1 MINEIQGQPFW
12 EIRFDENGHPDPAT
26 TGTLP
31 QQVMARNITDLIIF
45 AHGWNNDETIALQLY
60 QGFFNP
66 LTEQLQKAPA
76 GTVIGLIGVVWP
88 SQLWSDEPIPDFTP
102 AAAPAG
108 NTPGAAD
115 FSLAAAQPLPPA
127 DPSLDQATTQQLHA
141 LFPAAAAPLEKM
153 TALLSSPPTEQ
164 AQTDFLQH
172 LKDFSAA
179 AGDAG
184 DDGENAV
191 TPTGA
196 PMLTDSTAP
205 HLFQTYRQVLT
216 DAGVRFTAAPVGGQ
230 AGLLDDLSGILNG
243 AKEALRQTTYWQM
256 KARAGTVGR
265 AGLGP
270 LIGQLHAT
278 CPTLKIHLI
287 GHSFGA
293 RLVSYALAGIPA
305 LHGPS
310 PIKAVTLLEGAFSH
324 NAFSD
329 SFPFTADGKGDLAG
343 QLLLI
348 DGPLTACYSTFD
360 GALAN
365 LYPLASFAA
374 NQATSAFHV
383 DQQQWGAIGADGA
396 QGPVQGANVTTAP
409 IGDVG
414 VAYPFTPSRAL
425 NIDASRIVC
434 RGNPP
439 SGAHS
444 DIVHPELLWV
454 VLTAGRIVT
463 PS

>member
-1 MINEIQGQPFW
+1 MINQIQGQPFW

-26 TGTLP
+26 TDALP
-31 QQVMARNITDLIIF
+31 QQVMDKNITDLIIF

-66 LTEQLQKAPA
+66 LTDQLAHAPD
-76 GTVIGLIGVVWP
+76 GTTIGLVGVVWP

-102 AAAPAG
+102 AAAAPGPVA
-108 NTPGAAD
+108 GAAD
-115 FSLAAAQPLPPA
+115 FSVPAGPA
-127 DPSLDQATTQQLHA
+127 DPPAAPTLNPTTIGQLRA
-141 LFPAAAAPLEKM
+141 LFPTAVARLDKM
-153 TALLSSPPTEQ
+153 AALLGAVVTEQ
-164 AQTDFLQH
+164 VQADFLQT

-205 HLFQTYRQVLT
+205 HLFQTYRQALS
-216 DAGVRFTAAPVGGQ
+216 DAGVTFTATAGGGQ

-265 AGLGP
+265 SGLGP
-270 LIGQLHAT
+270 FIGRLHAT

-305 LHGPS
+305 LQGPS
-310 PIKAVTLLEGAFSH
+310 PVKAVTLLEGAFSH

-329 SFPFTADGKGDLAG
+329 SFTFAADGKGDLAG
-343 QLLLI
+343 QLVLI

-360 GALAN
+360 GALGT

-374 NQATSAFHV
+374 NQATAAFHV

-396 QGPVQGANVTTAP
+396 QGLVQGAAVTTAP

-414 VAYPFTPSRAL
+414 ATYPFTTSRAL

-434 RGNPP
+434 RGTPP

-463 PS
+463 PT